1 MHRLRH
7 SPGLRGACARLPAGR
22 FGVQPLYAQ
31 APGGAAVV
39 GPADQAGLG
48 APSPDRTRRFG
59 ASLGA
64 TTSPGQHPAEILL
77 RCTSPFSLP
86 IRPLIRSLHE
96 RKLLSAR
103 SSPLLPEALWGS
115 GALLHDCLGCPSS
128 PAAWHSPRRPLLLA
142 VVTLPHHPSGV
153 AEPPMASATP
163 LRTLLRIGAR
173 SASSR
178 SVLFQSV
185 LSRRPVDD
193 PPAARGFS
201 FCCRG
206 VISYG

>member
-7 SPGLRGACARLPAGR
+7 SPGLRGARACLPAGR
-22 FGVQPLYAQ
+22 FAVHPLYAQ
-31 APGGAAVV
+31 SLGGAAVV

-59 ASLGA
+59 ASRGA
-64 TTSPGQHPAEILL
+64 STSPGQHPAEILL

-115 GALLHDCLGCPSS
+115 GVLLHDCLGCPSPPGGMAQPS
-128 PAAWHSPRRPLLLA
+128 PA
-142 VVTLPHHPSGV
+142 
-153 AEPPMASATP
+153 
-163 LRTLLRIGAR
+163 
-173 SASSR
+173 
-178 SVLFQSV
+178 
-185 LSRRPVDD
+185 
-193 PPAARGFS
+193 PPACSCYPSTSLLGR
-201 FCCRG
+201 R
-206 VISYG
+206 